1 MGTLYVDA
9 MSQPCR
15 AVMIFRRAAGLTDVR
30 EELVNI
36 AKGGTRAPAFLTINP
51 LGKVPALREDDGFT
65 LAESGAIMRYIADA
79 RGGAAAR
86 WYPAADRRARARVD
100 AALDWHASALRT
112 PSRLV
117 AWHSAIAPSL
127 GLPANPALVADFA
140 LPTLREALRALE
152 DVWLRGDAPFLAGDD
167 FSIADL
173 QVASEL
179 EQHTLLDAGP
189 DGPGACDALFAPFP
203 RVRAWRA
210 RVARAAA
217 PHYEEVHA
225 VLRRARERMVLKRG
239 ASKL

>member
-1 MGTLYVDA
+1 MATLYVDA

-15 AVMIFRRAAGLTDVR
+15 AVMIFRRAAGLADVR

-36 AKGGTRAPAFLTINP
+36 AKGGTRAPAFLAVNP
-51 LGKVPALREDDGFT
+51 LGKVPALREDDGFV
-65 LAESGAIMRYIADA
+65 LAESGALLRYLADA

-86 WYPAADRRARARVD
+86 WYPADRRARARVD

-140 LPTLREALRALE
+140 LPALREALRALE
-152 DVWLRGDAPFLAGDD
+152 DVWLRGDAPFLAGGA

-173 QVASEL
+173 QAACEL
-179 EQHTLLDAGP
+179 EQHTLLDAGAG
-189 DGPGACDALFAPFP
+189 GPGACEALFAPFP

-210 RVARAAA
+210 RVERAAA
-217 PHYEEVHA
+217 PHYDEVHA
-225 VLRRARERMVLKRG
+225 VLRRARERMVAKRG
-239 ASKL
+239 ASRL